1 MGMRLS
7 YLFKVPPSYRCD
19 GCGTMHSAEN
29 AALACCDSAVTGCG
43 VTEVND
49 QELIEDDIDA
59 IPCWYLEEAGQL
71 RLF

>member
-1 MGMRLS
+1 
-7 YLFKVPPSYRCD
+7 
-19 GCGTMHSAEN
+19 MHSAEN

-49 QELIEDDIDA
+49 QELIEDDIAA